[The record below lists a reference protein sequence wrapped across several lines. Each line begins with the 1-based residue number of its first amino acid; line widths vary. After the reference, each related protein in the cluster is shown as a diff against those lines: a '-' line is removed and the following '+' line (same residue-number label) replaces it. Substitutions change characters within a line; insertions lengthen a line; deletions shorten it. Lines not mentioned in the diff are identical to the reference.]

1 MEKQAS
7 QDVTNKE
14 QEKFLKK
21 SDPWYYTK
29 VGPMNCLTNPCNCGT
44 KGPGYKGKLGPWYK
58 EKLGPGY
65 IGKLGPVY
73 NGKLGPGLKEN

>member
-29 VGPMNCLTNPCNCGT
+29 VGPMKIWQTLAIVER
-44 KGPGYKGKLGPWYK
+44 KAQD
-58 EKLGPGY
+58 
-65 IGKLGPVY
+65 I
-73 NGKLGPGLKEN
+73 KEN